1 MMSKKKNKQKQEQ
14 DQKMKQKMKQQ
25 QQQND
30 TISNIGNPTINV
42 NVTTASSDVDVDQL
56 VRASA
61 FRAVKTVNQVLVP
74 NTPVQVLYQDEQF
87 DLANEYNPTTS
98 TFSPTANGVYSVIGT
113 VSFSPNFPNL
123 PYRTRIE
130 IRVNGNPAI
139 AIDNDFF
146 SATIPSFSNVVEVSS
161 ILQLQAGDQVTIFAE
176 SNIGGT
182 IALNTAGGNSTHFEA
197 ARFPSP
203 TV

>member
-197 ARFPSP
+197 ARLPSP

>member
-1 MMSKKKNKQKQEQ
+1 MSKKKNKQKQEQ
-14 DQKMKQKMKQQ
+14 DQKMKQQ

>member
-1 MMSKKKNKQKQEQ
+1 MSKKKNKQKQEQ